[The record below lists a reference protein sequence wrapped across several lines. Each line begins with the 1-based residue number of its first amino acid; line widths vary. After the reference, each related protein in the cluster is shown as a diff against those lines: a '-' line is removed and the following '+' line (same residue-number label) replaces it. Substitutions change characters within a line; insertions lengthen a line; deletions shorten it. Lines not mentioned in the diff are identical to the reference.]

1 MAKKKKRSK
10 KRGQYRAAARRAT
23 PRPVASRATTTN
35 AASRTKASP
44 ISREAITQAQ
54 VDFGEEYRYVIADLR
69 NMGILAAAMF
79 GLLGIL
85 ALILR

>member
-23 PRPVASRATTTN
+23 PRPVASRATATD
-35 AASRTKASP
+35 AASRTGASP

-54 VDFGEEYRYVIADLR
+54 VDFGEEYRYVITDLR